1 MAQTRKQ
8 TKKEIIKFLLSHPIK
23 TTKMLIAIK
32 KSNDVELV
40 ALWFYSR
47 EELEKRG
54 LK

>member
-23 TTKMLIAIK
+23 TAKIMIAIK
-32 KSNDVELV
+32 RANAIELV
-40 ALWFYSR
+40 ALWYYSR

-54 LK
+54 IK

>member
-8 TKKEIIKFLLSHPIK
+8 TKKEIVKFLLSHPIK
-23 TTKMLIAIK
+23 TAKIMVAMK
-32 KSNDVELV
+32 KSSDIELV
-40 ALWFYSR
+40 AVWFYAK